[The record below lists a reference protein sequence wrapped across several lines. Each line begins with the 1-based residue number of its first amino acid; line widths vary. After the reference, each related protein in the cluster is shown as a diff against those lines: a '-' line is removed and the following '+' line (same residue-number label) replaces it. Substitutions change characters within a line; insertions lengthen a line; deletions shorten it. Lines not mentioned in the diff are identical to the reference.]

1 MKMLSSPSRRARAL
15 AIVPLLA
22 NIALFGAC
30 DDDDDSEDAA
40 AVIAIQGREFAFEG
54 VPATLAAGT
63 HTFSFE
69 NIGSEVHELIVLKL
83 PDGMA
88 LEQLLELPEEESDAF
103 FYAGVQTILFA
114 QPGQV
119 GTATFTA
126 ALTPGTYGVLCFI
139 ENENEPHVIQGMLAE
154 LAVGS

>member
-1 MKMLSSPSRRARAL
+1 MEMLIHLSRSARGL
-15 AIVPLLA
+15 AIVPLLLGA
-22 NIALFGAC
+22 AFFGAC
-30 DDDDDSEDAA
+30 DDDDSEDAA

-63 HTFSFE
+63 DTFSFE
-69 NIGSEVHELIVLKL
+69 NIGSEVHEMIVLKL

-88 LEQLLELPEEESDAF
+88 LEQVLELPEEESDAF
-103 FYAGVQTILFA
+103 FYAGVQAILFA
-114 QPGQV
+114 QPGQT

-139 ENENEPHVIQGMLAE
+139 ENANGPHVIQGMAAE
-154 LAVGS
+154 FAVGS